1 LKDSGLV
8 DLDKIKQ
15 LKGVIGA
22 QYATDQLQIII
33 GNDVSDD
40 LSNRIA
46 IWLHSGT
53 FR

>member
-33 GNDVSDD
+33 GFKWNPFFFSPE
-40 LSNRIA
+40 
-46 IWLHSGT
+46 
-53 FR
+53 FPEE